1 MIDVLTRR
9 KGRTRNIK
17 MSKYLH
23 LQSYKYLKNIVKNSK
38 FKNKY
43 VKNFFKSKIKQ
54 TVKIFQK
61 INKG

>member
-1 MIDVLTRR
+1 MIDVRTRR

-43 VKNFFKSKIKQ
+43 VKKLLQIK
-54 TVKIFQK
+54 
-61 INKG
+61 NKTNSEDFSENK

>member
-43 VKNFFKSKIKQ
+43 VKKLLQIK
-54 TVKIFQK
+54 
-61 INKG
+61 NKTNSEDFSENK